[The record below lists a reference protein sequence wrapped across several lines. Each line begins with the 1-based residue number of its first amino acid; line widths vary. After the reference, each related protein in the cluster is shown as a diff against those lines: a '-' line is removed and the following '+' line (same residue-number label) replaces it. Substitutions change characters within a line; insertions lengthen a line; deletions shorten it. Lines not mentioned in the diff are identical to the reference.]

1 MKRELEN
8 ELLKWKESHNRKP
21 LILKG
26 ARQVGKTWILKEFGK
41 NNYESVA
48 YFNFEENPEV
58 KQFFSTNF
66 NIQRIVTNLSIFSG
80 VSIKPHDTLIIL
92 DEIQECPEAIT
103 SLKYFCE
110 NGSDYHIACAGSL
123 VGITLSKPTS
133 YPVGKV
139 NLMDVSPMNFSEFL
153 LAEGLQNY
161 SDYMRSIDSIEPIPD
176 AFFTELADRL
186 KTYLITGGMPEVVSL
201 WTQNRDIE
209 SVESTLQEIIEV
221 YERDFAKHAQ
231 SFHFP
236 KISLIWN
243 SLPAQLARENKKFIF
258 KLVKEGARAREYEDA
273 LKWLIDAGL
282 AVKIYRSRAPRLPI
296 SAYDDISAF
305 KIYLFDCG
313 ILRRLSHL
321 EPSIFTKENRLFTE
335 FKGALT
341 ENYILQS
348 LTNRLDVI
356 PRYWSQS
363 NPPYEVDFLIQH
375 KNSIFPVEVKAGKNT
390 TSKSLKK
397 YKELFS
403 KDTKLCIRFSL
414 ENLKLDGDVLNIPLF
429 LADITDKLIDIALS
443 YKEP

>member
-58 KQFFSTNF
+58 KQFFSANF
-66 NIQRIVTNLSIFSG
+66 NIERILTNLSIFSG
-80 VSIKPHDTLIIL
+80 DSIKPHDTLIIF

-123 VGITLSKPTS
+123 MGVALSKPTS

-139 NLMDVSPMNFSEFL
+139 NLMNVFPMNFFEFL
-153 LAEGLQNY
+153 QANGLQNY
-161 SDYMRSIDSIEPIPD
+161 SDYMQSIDSIEPIPD
-176 AFFTELADRL
+176 AFFAELTDRL
-186 KTYLITGGMPEVVSL
+186 KAYFITGGMPEVVSL
-201 WTQNRDIE
+201 WTQNRDVE
-209 SVESTLQEIIEV
+209 EVESTLKEIIDI
-221 YERDFAKHAQ
+221 YERDFAKHAESVQ
-231 SFHFP
+231 FP

-273 LKWLIDAGL
+273 LQWLIDSGL
-282 AVKIYRSRAPRLPI
+282 AVKIYKSKAPRLPI
-296 SAYDDISAF
+296 SAYDDISGF

-321 EPSIFTKENRLFTE
+321 EPSIFTEENRLFAE

-348 LTNRLDVI
+348 LTNKFDVI

-375 KNSIFPVEVKAGKNT
+375 KNSVFPVEVKASKNT
-390 TSKSLKK
+390 NSKSLRK
-397 YKELFS
+397 YKELFRE
-403 KDTKLCIRFSL
+403 DTKLCIRFSL
-414 ENLKLDGDVLNIPLF
+414 ENLKLDGNVLNIPLF
-429 LADITDKLIDIALS
+429 LADITDRLIDIALCC
-443 YKEP
+443 KEF